1 MPRVAQI
8 LPQVKVKPAKSIP
21 ESMKSRRFLPPVE
34 SMQNVSPN
42 RHFRKNK
49 GVVEI
54 YNAAGV
60 KVARFGPKDQYHSP
74 SSIALESKKY
84 LSNTS
89 NQSSNRDDIMRVNL
103 MKMGQSSS
111 GVLDVDS
118 SGAGTFQVI
127 QPNRKNMLKML
138 IRDPSLQSE
147 TVESRSIS
155 GRRNMNMN
163 MSGNVIIEDE
173 D

>member
-1 MPRVAQI
+1 
-8 LPQVKVKPAKSIP
+8 
-21 ESMKSRRFLPPVE
+21 
-34 SMQNVSPN
+34 
-42 RHFRKNK
+42 
-49 GVVEI
+49 
-54 YNAAGV
+54 
-60 KVARFGPKDQYHSP
+60 
-74 SSIALESKKY
+74 
-84 LSNTS
+84 
-89 NQSSNRDDIMRVNL
+89 